1 MTTTKLDT
9 NKIYSHDE
17 ILGYIHEENG
27 TFNMI
32 YEIESVACDK
42 NIKGK
47 MTVCAINVLIEYKG
61 ITYECDHLWF
71 DTKTARDETIR
82 VSRVHRRKKG
92 GARGTV
98 RELNNVGTTTYK
110 GRNGETRYCI
120 YIEPAEDGPNDY
132 IFTTLAYAN
141 QQAMNPLK
149 EKLLALGLS
158 GEEGIE

>member
-1 MTTTKLDT
+1 MTTITKLDT
-9 NKIYSHDE
+9 NKIYTHDE
-17 ILGYIHEENG
+17 ILGYIHKERG

-32 YEIESVACDK
+32 YEIECITYDK
-42 NIKGK
+42 NIKDK

-82 VSRVHRRKKG
+82 VSRAQRRKKG
-92 GARGTV
+92 SIRGSV
-98 RELNNVGTTTYK
+98 RELNNVRTTTYR

-120 YIEPAEDGPNDY
+120 YVKPAEDGPSDY
-132 IFTTLAYAN
+132 KFTTLAYAN

-149 EKLLALGLS
+149 DKLLALGLT
-158 GEEGIE
+158 GE